1 MLPIKQQPDAPP
13 GNDDVTVL
21 RVQCAKTPPA
31 QSMQLRSAG
40 MCCRPNRRRSLHPDR
55 RPQEY
60 LDDTVYPYSRV
71 PRQNLALPRSP
82 TDADWPPFRR
92 HASSAQRI
100 PALRGELGRGCKTL
114 VATVSILVGGCVSSK
129 SKLQNATGP
138 GQAGARRGCSRQL
151 RFTEWAKGAG

>member
-82 TDADWPPFRR
+82 DGRR
-92 HASSAQRI
+92 LA
-100 PALRGELGRGCKTL
+100 ALSEARVVR
-114 VATVSILVGGCVSSK
+114 AA
-129 SKLQNATGP
+129 NTGFTRRTRP
-138 GQAGARRGCSRQL
+138 GL
-151 RFTEWAKGAG
+151 